1 MGDQPPAIAA
11 PVSTAPDLTG
21 PVSLSMGSPLGILQA
36 AANTEPSQAE
46 LASEY
51 KAGFTMTLIKFVI
64 LTVIQI
70 LILIYVFMGGGISE
84 ILQNWPKYRCN
95 PMMMPFAALFG
106 YDASENFNY
115 CMKNIFQSNAGAVL
129 APLYGV
135 MSNFTDIVGVV
146 SNVANSFR
154 YLIANLLHGMERLMS
169 SFRDKFQGILFAVRL
184 SFLKILSLMG
194 RLYSTFYAVIFMGL
208 SALRAAENVANNDLV
223 KFLLEFCFDPETP
236 VKLEGGTEIPIHEI
250 KIGDRLAPINGVA
263 PVVTSVFK
271 FNGSETPMVRI
282 NNTVVSSKH
291 YIYYEP
297 LDSWIESC
305 KHPEAVVTASLPE
318 LICLNT
324 DTHTLQIGGDIYSDY
339 DESSNPDVIARTQ
352 ALAEALL
359 NNGRCNKST
368 SIMSDYALGVD
379 GSTPI
384 SLKQGGDARLDTI
397 SIGDVLYG
405 GGVVQGLVKE
415 QVSWVVDIPGGPVVS
430 ASQLVWDV
438 EGACWRRA
446 ALLYAGTCRQLEKPA
461 VMYQLIVTNNR
472 FDSGGFTYRDYREVS
487 APEME
492 DEYEAFLKAR

>member
-1 MGDQPPAIAA
+1 
-11 PVSTAPDLTG
+11 
-21 PVSLSMGSPLGILQA
+21 
-36 AANTEPSQAE
+36 
-46 LASEY
+46 
-51 KAGFTMTLIKFVI
+51 
-64 LTVIQI
+64 
-70 LILIYVFMGGGISE
+70 
-84 ILQNWPKYRCN
+84 
-95 PMMMPFAALFG
+95 
-106 YDASENFNY
+106 
-115 CMKNIFQSNAGAVL
+115 
-129 APLYGV
+129 
-135 MSNFTDIVGVV
+135 
-146 SNVANSFR
+146 
-154 YLIANLLHGMERLMS
+154 MERLMS

-236 VKLEGGTEIPIHEI
+236 IKMAGGAVVPIREI
-250 KIGDRLAPINGVA
+250 KIGDRLASIEGVA

-282 NNTVVSSKH
+282 NNTIVSSKH

-297 LDSWIESC
+297 LATWIESG
-305 KHPEAVVTASLPE
+305 KHPEAVVVPSIHE

-324 DTHTLQIGGDIYSDY
+324 DTHTVLVGEHIFSDY

-359 NNGRCNKST
+359 NNGRHEKST
-368 SIMSDYALGVD
+368 SIMNDYALGLD
-379 GSTPI
+379 GATPI
-384 SLKQGGDARLDTI
+384 DMKAGGSLRIDKV

-405 GGVVQGLVKE
+405 GGVVQGLVQE
-415 QVSWVVDIPGGPVVS
+415 QVSWVVDMPGGPAVS

-446 ALLYAGTCRQLEKPA
+446 ALLHSGACRRLETPA
-461 VMYQLIVTNNR
+461 IMYQLIVTNNR
-472 FDSGGFTYRDYREVS
+472 IVSGGLTYRDYREVS

-492 DEYEAFLKAR
+492 NEYEAILKRSKN